1 MPDKP
6 KILAFAGSLRK
17 DSCNKKL
24 VKIASMSAR
33 NEGFEVNY
41 IDFADYLLPLY
52 DGDLEER
59 EGLPQPV
66 KELKKLFLDHQG
78 FLISS
83 PEYNSSI
90 SGTFKNIIDWIS
102 RPAENEPYYLAPF
115 KGKAAAIMSASPGA
129 LGGLRGLVHLRAM
142 LENVSVYV
150 YPEQMTI
157 PYAYEAFNP
166 EGQLKDQKQQEKVVR
181 FAKDFTHF
189 LAKLEQPIQ
198 EKSLL

>member
-1 MPDKP
+1 MPKP

-24 VKIASMSAR
+24 VKIARMGAK

-41 IDFADYLLPLY
+41 IDFADYPLPLY

-59 EGLPQPV
+59 EGLPQAA

-90 SGTFKNIIDWIS
+90 SGTFKNIIDWVS
-102 RPAENEPYYLAPF
+102 RPAENEPFYLAPF

-150 YPEQMTI
+150 FPEQICI
-157 PYAYEAFNP
+157 PAAYEAFTP
-166 EGQLKDQKQQEKVVR
+166 EGQLKDLKQQEKVLR
-181 FAKDFTHF
+181 LAKDFTHF
-189 LAKLEQPIQ
+189 LAKLTSPVP
-198 EKSLL
+198 EKSFL